1 MGKNI
6 AIDVAIFKAII
17 YFFSSKI
24 SLVLIPEIY
33 HHYTLLIY
41 VE

>member
-33 HHYTLLIY
+33 HHYSFNIC
-41 VE
+41 